1 MAKLVN
7 GDKIY
12 NIITDGDIIITSPY
26 KNGKTLNEVLVEQQS
41 DIDKLKSNVK
51 YIYAY
56 GGVGNTGGSGG
67 SGGFGDIDLS
77 GYATKNFVYNEIEK
91 IDIPDI
97 STKQDIIVDLET
109 IRTGAELGATAIQ
122 ESKLNDVLNNYYNSE
137 TTDGLLGNKQD
148 VLSEGYCIQIND
160 NEISI
165 NSDQLIEN
173 YPVLDPN
180 NIVIGT
186 NNKSLTIYPYRG
198 ENGID
203 VGNNTAEADFSTA
216 IGFDCKAYSGAKNSF
231 VGGDKCIVNHE
242 DCFVYGEGLRTSYS
256 NSTMFGK
263 YNIISDY
270 SSWGNRK
277 PIFFI
282 GGGSS
287 DTSRSTLL
295 AQQGNKGD
303 LCCAGGFANNA
314 GFDFA
319 EYFEW
324 YDGNVENE
332 DRIGYMVQIKDDK
345 IEFSQS
351 FDTCIGITTGTYGF
365 VCDTQQLEW
374 VGKYLKDEYG
384 RYLYDKEG
392 NPILNEKYNDSLEY
406 IPREFRKEWSPVGLI
421 GKILTRQD
429 GTLSVGGFAGC
440 KDGIAT
446 KSDNGYKVLKIV
458 NENIALLLVK

>member
-1 MAKLVN
+1 MAKLIK
-7 GDKIY
+7 GDSIQ
-12 NIITDGDIIITSPY
+12 NIITDGDIVITSSS
-26 KNGKTLNEVLVEQQS
+26 KIGKTLNDVLVKQQS
-41 DIDKLKSNVK
+41 DIDRLKSNVK

-67 SGGFGDIDLS
+67 SGDIDLS

-97 STKQDIIVDLET
+97 TTKQDIIEDLET

-122 ESKLNDVLNNYYNSE
+122 ESKLNDVLSGYYTKSE
-137 TTDGLLGNKQD
+137 TDNLLVNKQD
-148 VLSEGYCIQIND
+148 ILSGSDYIQIND

-173 YPVLDPN
+173 YPALDPN

-186 NNKSLTIYPYRG
+186 NNKSLTIYPYRE

-216 IGFDCKAYSGAKNSF
+216 IGFDCKAYAGTKNSF

-242 DCFVYGEGLRTSYS
+242 DCFVYGEGLTTSYS

-270 SSWGNRK
+270 SSWGNKK

-282 GGGSS
+282 GGGTNNSY
-287 DTSRSTLL
+287 RSTLL
-295 AQQGNKGD
+295 AQQADKGD

-324 YDGNVENE
+324 NDGNPENE
-332 DRIGYMVQIKDDK
+332 DRVGYMVQLNGEK
-345 IEFSQS
+345 IELAYSL
-351 FDTCIGITTGTYGF
+351 DTCIGITTSTYGF
-365 VCDTQQLEW
+365 VCDTQQFEW
-374 VGKYLKDEYG
+374 VGKYLKDEFG
-384 RYLYDKEG
+384 RYLHDKE
-392 NPILNEKYNDSLEY
+392 NNLIVNKDYDETKEY
-406 IPREFRKEWSPVGLI
+406 IPREFRKEWSPVGLV
-421 GKILTRQD
+421 GKILTHQD
-429 GTLSVGGFAGC
+429 GTLEVGGFAGC

-446 KSDNGYKVLKIV
+446 KSDTGYKVLKIV

>member
-1 MAKLVN
+1 MAKLIK
-7 GDKIY
+7 GDSIQ
-12 NIITDGDIIITSPY
+12 NIITDGDIVITSPY

-56 GGVGNTGGSGG
+56 GGVGNNGGSGG
-67 SGGFGDIDLS
+67 SGGTGDIDLG
-77 GYATKNFVYNEIEK
+77 GYATKNFVYNEIDK
-91 IDIPDI
+91 IKIIIPDI
-97 STKQDIIVDLET
+97 TTKQDIIEDLET

-122 ESKLNDVLNNYYNSE
+122 ESDLNEALN
-137 TTDGLLGNKQD
+137 NKQD
-148 VLSEGYCIQIND
+148 VLSPGDCIQINN

-165 NSDQLIEN
+165 NSSELIEN
-173 YPVLDPN
+173 YPVLNPD
-180 NIVIGT
+180 NIIIGT
-186 NNKSLTIYPYRG
+186 NNKSLTIYPYRS
-198 ENGID
+198 ENGTN

-231 VGGDKCIVNHE
+231 VGGDKCIVNNE
-242 DCFVYGEGLRTSYS
+242 DCFVYGEGLITSYS

-263 YNIISDY
+263 YNIISNY
-270 SSWGNRK
+270 NSWGNKK

-345 IEFSQS
+345 IELSQS

-429 GTLSVGGFAGC
+429 GTLSVGDLAGC

-446 KSDNGYKVLKIV
+446 KSDVGYRVLKIV
-458 NENIALLLVK
+458 NENVALLLVK